1 MAKPGIKEIEETKYA
16 LKATGILKIDD
27 DKLFLDVSEGSD
39 GTDMKD
45 LIEILQKV
53 NNEMVSFN
61 VVKKETEELE

>member
-1 MAKPGIKEIEETKYA
+1 MGKPGIKEIEETKYA
-16 LKATGILKIDD
+16 LKATGVLKIDD

-53 NNEMVSFN
+53 NNELVTFN

>member
-1 MAKPGIKEIEETKYA
+1 MGKPGIKEIEETKYA
-16 LKATGILKIDD
+16 LKATGVLKIDD

>member
-1 MAKPGIKEIEETKYA
+1 MGKPGIKEIEETKYA